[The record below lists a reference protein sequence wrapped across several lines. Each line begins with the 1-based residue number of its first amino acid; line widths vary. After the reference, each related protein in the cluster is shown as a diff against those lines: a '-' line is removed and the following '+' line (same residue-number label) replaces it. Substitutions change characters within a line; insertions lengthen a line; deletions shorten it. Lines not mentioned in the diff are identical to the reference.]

1 MALTEADRIAFIKE
15 IAPCAQHAYKVIGKV
30 LPSICIGMACVES
43 GYGSSK
49 IMRQHNAFMGQ
60 KCGSGKTATKYWDKT
75 FFTTKTKEEYQV
87 GVHTVITDAFRSY
100 KDTQQCIMNYYELL
114 NTKLYSRVQSGVD
127 YETQMRQIKQCGYM
141 TSSTEVN
148 SVINLIKKYNLA
160 QYDDCG
166 ATPKEETYDYTVGK
180 NYILQYDMYV
190 RKTPNGDRC
199 ELKDLTKDGQKNAF
213 EDDEGFAVLRKGTK
227 VTCKDIQIKNAV
239 WIKIPSGWI
248 YARSVSGKVYV
259 A

>member
-114 NTKLYSRVQSGVD
+114 NTKLYSRVQAGVD

-148 SVINLIKKYNLA
+148 SVINLIKKYNLT
-160 QYDDCG
+160 QYDGESNNDYIIG
-166 ATPKEETYDYTVGK
+166 KTYA
-180 NYILQYDMYV
+180 LQSDMYV
-190 RKTPNGDRC
+190 RKEPNGDRC
-199 ELKDLTKDGQKNAF
+199 EMKDLTKDGQKNAF
-213 EDDEGFAVLRKGTK
+213 EDDEGFAVLKKGTK
-227 VTCKDIQIKNAV
+227 ITCKDIKALNAIWV
-239 WIKIPSGWI
+239 KAPSGWI
-248 YARSVSGKVYV
+248 CARSVSGKVYV